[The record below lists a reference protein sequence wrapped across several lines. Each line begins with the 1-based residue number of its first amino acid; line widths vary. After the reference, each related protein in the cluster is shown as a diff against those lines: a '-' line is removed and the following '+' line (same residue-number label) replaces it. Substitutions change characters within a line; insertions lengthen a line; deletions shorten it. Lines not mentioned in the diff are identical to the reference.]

1 MSTARTV
8 LPPNNAA
15 AYVRMST
22 EHQQYST
29 SNQMDVIREYA
40 KRRGKEIVK
49 EYSDEGKSG
58 LNIQGRES
66 LGQMIEDVQNGQIN
80 FSSILVYDVSR
91 WGRFQDA
98 DESAYYEYVCRR
110 AGVSVHYCAEQFEN
124 DGSPMSSVMKTMKR
138 TMAGEYSRELST
150 KVFAGA
156 CRLIQMGFKQGGSA
170 GFGLRRALI
179 DQNRQHKGVLKIGE
193 HKSIQTDRVI
203 LIPGPEEEVKIV
215 RWIYQAFVNEG
226 KNELE
231 IARALNAQGV
241 LTDFGRA
248 WTRATIHQVLTNEK
262 YIGNNVYHRTSFKL
276 KRKHVVNPQ
285 DKWIRADGKFEGIIE
300 PSLFHTAQ
308 GIILARS
315 RKLSNDEMLEKL
327 RGVLKQHGRLSGIL
341 IDETDDLPSSTAFR
355 SRFGSLV
362 SAYKLIG
369 YDSGIDYG
377 FVEINRKLRE
387 EHPKIVASVIRQ
399 IEGLGATMILDEK
412 TQLLQLNNELRVSI
426 VLCRHCMTGSG
437 SSRWVV
443 RLDEELKPDITVA
456 VRMDSTNEGIRDYYL
471 LPAIDMTWEHLRVA
485 EENGVYLDSYR
496 FETLDFFLGM
506 AERIKLEEAA

>member
-1 MSTARTV
+1 M
-8 LPPNNAA
+8 
-15 AYVRMST
+15 RMST

-58 LNIQGRES
+58 LNIKGRES
-66 LGQMIEDVQNGQIN
+66 LGQMIDEVQTGQIN

-150 KVFAGA
+150 KVFQGA

-179 DQNRQHKGVLKIGE
+179 DQNRQHKGVLKMGE

-203 LIPGPEEEVKIV
+203 LMPGPEEEVKIV
-215 RWIYQAFVNEG
+215 RWIYQAFVNER

-276 KRKHVVNPQ
+276 KLKHVVNPQ
-285 DKWIRADGKFEGIIE
+285 EKWIRADGKFEGIIE

-327 RGVLKQHGRLSGIL
+327 RGVLKQHGRISGIL

-362 SAYKLIG
+362 SAYQLIG

-387 EHPKIVASVIRQ
+387 EHPKIVALVIRQ
-399 IEGLGATMILDEK
+399 IESLGATMILDEK
-412 TQLLQLNNELRVSI
+412 TQLLHLNNELRVSI
-426 VLCRHCMTGSG
+426 VLCRHCTTGSG

-443 RLDEELKPDITVA
+443 RLDEELKPDITIA
-456 VRMDSTNEGIRDYYL
+456 IRMDATNEGIRDYYF
-471 LPAIDMTWEHLRVA
+471 LPAIDMTWETLRVA

-496 FETLDFFLGM
+496 FETLDYFLGM